1 MNMDEYLEELESR
14 YGCSNKN
21 QCQSNC
27 RCNVC
32 CCVGP
37 RGPRGPVGPMGL
49 PGINGADGERGPRGP
64 VGLRGPMG
72 PQGPVGAQGA
82 TGAMGPQGPVGPVG
96 AQGAAGA
103 MGPQGPVG
111 PVGAQGATGAMG
123 PQGPVGA
130 TGPAGATVQLRGI
143 NVELIG
149 SRSESILNGDNVI
162 FDNIINDQS
171 QNISYNRATGEFTI
185 NATGNYYVTWWVN
198 TDGAGAATS
207 IDFDLQLN
215 NDIVGSSLSPNT
227 TGQMHGMAL
236 ITVLNNPSTLTLINR
251 TGETVN
257 YAGTS
262 IQANIVIIEATV

>member
-49 PGINGADGERGPRGP
+49 PGINGADGERGP
-64 VGLRGPMG
+64 MG

-82 TGAMGPQGPVGPVG
+82 TGAMGPQGPVGPT
-96 AQGAAGA
+96 
-103 MGPQGPVG
+103 
-111 PVGAQGATGAMG
+111 GAQGATGAMG
-123 PQGPVGA
+123 PQGPVGPEGAPGATGAEGPQGPVGPTGATGA